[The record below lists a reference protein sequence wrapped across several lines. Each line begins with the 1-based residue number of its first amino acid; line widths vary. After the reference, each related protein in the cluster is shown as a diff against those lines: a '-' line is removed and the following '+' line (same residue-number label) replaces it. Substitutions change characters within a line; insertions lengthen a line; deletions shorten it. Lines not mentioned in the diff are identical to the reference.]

1 MHRGSTT
8 LWGYNAATSAAG
20 MHRGCLCTR
29 RDTSRLPPHAHILH
43 YMQSPFLLSN
53 KAGMPHGYLP
63 GWGDASWMPPLS
75 QGPHFLQNLP
85 YWRKRSVR
93 ERHRK
98 EPNFAT
104 RDRSNE
110 ASDCDLRP
118 FPDPSAPLGIERWL
132 RSQRASAPREL
143 MPRLHSPC
151 NKNSKRR
158 GALSWD
164 ASRLHSHV
172 DTSAHSCVHV
182 PSDPRSG
189 SQYWSSVTAIAQNR
203 WPGRSKAARAL
214 SVITSG
220 WSPCCHISS
229 KSCMAC
235 PHALITAL
243 QVIIL
248 V

>member
-1 MHRGSTT
+1 MAPLHSQGYSTV
-8 LWGYNAATSAAG
+8 TSARPHTVFYAVPFFTFKQDG
-20 MHRGCLCTR
+20 
-29 RDTSRLPPHAHILH
+29 DASRLPPLTWGYIVAASVCFKARISHTVFYAV
-43 YMQSPFLLSN
+43 PFSSN

-151 NKNSKRR
+151 NKNSK
-158 GALSWD
+158 GG
-164 ASRLHSHV
+164 
-172 DTSAHSCVHV
+172 VH
-182 PSDPRSG
+182 
-189 SQYWSSVTAIAQNR
+189 
-203 WPGRSKAARAL
+203 
-214 SVITSG
+214 
-220 WSPCCHISS
+220 
-229 KSCMAC
+229 
-235 PHALITAL
+235 
-243 QVIIL
+243 
-248 V
+248 